1 MGLFG
6 FLIRISFDLWL
17 KWNILSKDSFKWNL
31 YHSRVIYSPKVLG
44 EKSGA
49 LVSSSWHLGGHFS
62 PMCNGNSQL
71 DLTSMQSQ
79 KLQRDV
85 RRTCNISLT
94 KPCRLSALAWTQ
106 TEPEDIKP
114 ENLTHIITKMVM
126 IFSVSHKF
134 LFLWAPLK
142 TVEEVKVCRRVS
154 SYSSKH
160 VSSTGLGGQ
169 RERERW
175 WGGEKEER
183 RGEAGSRRA
192 RKLQIS
198 SHLLA
203 TQWENLFQFSDIASW
218 WSIRDA
224 CQSLKEKESNAVS
237 QTQNKN
243 YKTKSNALQVLLFQ
257 MLWPLFSMG
266 KSLSPISTAPPNALW
281 SESQIR
287 EELPNPR

>member
-1 MGLFG
+1 MGFFV

-31 YHSRVIYSPKVLG
+31 YHSWVIYSPKVLG

-49 LVSSSWHLGGHFS
+49 LVSSSWHLGRHFS
-62 PMCNGNSQL
+62 PMCIGNSQL

-79 KLQRDV
+79 KLQRDF

-94 KPCRLSALAWTQ
+94 KPCRLLAPAWTQ

-114 ENLTHIITKMVM
+114 VNLTHIITKMVM
-126 IFSVSHKF
+126 IVSVSHKF
-134 LFLWAPLK
+134 LFLWGPLK
-142 TVEEVKVCRRVS
+142 TVEEVKVCRRVRP
-154 SYSSKH
+154 YSSEH

-169 RERERW
+169 RERDD
-175 WGGEKEER
+175 GEGKRR

-203 TQWENLFQFSDIASW
+203 TLWENLFQFSDIASW
-218 WSIRDA
+218 ESIRDA
-224 CQSLKEKESNAVS
+224 CQSLKEKA
-237 QTQNKN
+237 
-243 YKTKSNALQVLLFQ
+243 
-257 MLWPLFSMG
+257 MP
-266 KSLSPISTAPPNALW
+266 
-281 SESQIR
+281 
-287 EELPNPR
+287 